1 VAIVT
6 VLPEVSTF
14 LIANPTLS
22 SQEVAGSVII
32 TAQPEASTNIIQS
45 VCSAV

>member
-22 SQEVAGSVII
+22 NPEVAGSVIVI
-32 TAQPEASTNIIQS
+32 AHPEASTNIIQS